1 MPAKVL
7 GDVVGF
13 RRALCTSRGV
23 PKDLLCLLEVRKKIR
38 LGTYSALQQAFE
50 ILERREAEPTGYM
63 KGQIARMYEQI
74 CRATNEQGM
83 VSRCKERAVDLYR
96 KAGQS
101 HRAAYLELLCHF
113 NN

>member
-13 RRALCTSRGV
+13 RRALSKGA
-23 PKDLLCLLEVRKKIR
+23 PKDLLCLLAVRRKIQA
-38 LGTYSALQQAFE
+38 GTYSALQQAFD
-50 ILERREAEPTGYM
+50 ILERRESEPTGYM

-74 CRATNEQGM
+74 CRTAEERRLAKQ
-83 VSRCKERAVDLYR
+83 CKERAVSLY
-96 KAGQS
+96 KQAGQS
-101 HRAAYLELLCHF
+101 HRAAYLEMLTHF